1 MEINA
6 NAMNEHVGSLF
17 SVLDD
22 PSGSVFLTLTSVVEH
37 AKTER
42 METFSL
48 FFQGPA
54 NSYLPQRTYKLN
66 HATLGELE
74 IFLVPI
80 AQNKDG
86 FHYEAVFNL
95 IF

>member
-1 MEINA
+1 
-6 NAMNEHVGSLF
+6 MNEHIGSAF

-22 PSGSVFLTLTSVVEH
+22 PTGSVFLTLTSVVEH

-48 FFQGPA
+48 FFLGPE
-54 NSYLPQRTYKLN
+54 NSYLPQQTYKLN

-74 IFLVPI
+74 IFLVPV

-86 FHYEAVFNL
+86 FQYEAVFNL